1 MFLVERPQK
10 GLYFD
15 DIFYN
20 YMYSKHENN
29 GQLQKRSNR
38 MSSTPLRS
46 HLHKMQMITSMFF
59 LCLQKILFNSKET
72 LCFIMN
78 LISSRANATNN
89 NAYNCYY
96 WHDQEV
102 RIWSRHSDHWGRG
115 TSPSPTGC
123 RSCSASVHIW
133 IDVLKGFKILKL
145 QQIILIMSL
154 NEI

>member
-1 MFLVERPQK
+1 
-10 GLYFD
+10 
-15 DIFYN
+15 
-20 YMYSKHENN
+20 
-29 GQLQKRSNR
+29 
-38 MSSTPLRS
+38 
-46 HLHKMQMITSMFF
+46 
-59 LCLQKILFNSKET
+59 
-72 LCFIMN
+72 MN

-154 NEI
+154 NEIWNKWIGSFLCRWFLYRFKYRNIKAQCTLYGRHFLLLRWRRGFKIFSQFRLKTSVIVFNFSKVYPYTCRNKYS

>member
-1 MFLVERPQK
+1 
-10 GLYFD
+10 
-15 DIFYN
+15 
-20 YMYSKHENN
+20 
-29 GQLQKRSNR
+29 
-38 MSSTPLRS
+38 
-46 HLHKMQMITSMFF
+46 
-59 LCLQKILFNSKET
+59 
-72 LCFIMN
+72 MN

-154 NEI
+154 NEIWNKWIGSFLCRWFLYRFEYRNIKAQCTLYGRHFLLLRWRRGFKILSQFWLKTSVIVFNFSKVYPYTCRNKYS

>member
-1 MFLVERPQK
+1 
-10 GLYFD
+10 
-15 DIFYN
+15 
-20 YMYSKHENN
+20 
-29 GQLQKRSNR
+29 
-38 MSSTPLRS
+38 
-46 HLHKMQMITSMFF
+46 
-59 LCLQKILFNSKET
+59 
-72 LCFIMN
+72 MN

-145 QQIILIMSL
+145 QQIILTMSL
-154 NEI
+154 NEIWNKWIGSFLCRWFLYSFEYRNIKAQCTLYGRHFLLLRWRRGFKILSQFRLKTSVIVFNFSKVYPYTCRNKYS